1 VKLQS
6 VFIFLKMNVRDEDMN
21 DLKKKVF
28 KQQYNYLVQTLGDP
42 SRYMPYM
49 IAADI
54 LSMSDKEIIRSKI
67 TSKEKAE
74 AFIDKLI
81 GGEAASA
88 FDEFVQALLEE
99 RVQSHI
105 ARKLQQA
112 LKFEKENSHFPPAAQ
127 TNATG
132 KKLSALLK

>member
-1 VKLQS
+1 MTNMS
-6 VFIFLKMNVRDEDMN
+6 IPDEDMN
-21 DLKKKVF
+21 KLKGKVL
-28 KQQYNYLVQTLGDP
+28 KQQYKYLVETLGDP

-49 IAADI
+49 IADDI
-54 LSMSDKEIIRSKI
+54 LNLSDKEIIRSKI

-74 AFIDKLI
+74 TFIDMLMQR
-81 GGEAASA
+81 EEASA
-88 FDEFVQALLEE
+88 FDEFVEALLEE

-112 LKFEKENSHFPPAAQ
+112 LKLEIENSNIPPAAQ

-132 KKLSALLK
+132 KYIQAPITGLHHR

>member
-1 VKLQS
+1 
-6 VFIFLKMNVRDEDMN
+6 MNE
-21 DLKKKVF
+21 LKKKVF
-28 KQQYNYLVQTLGDP
+28 KQQYSYLVQTLGDP

-49 IAADI
+49 IASDI
-54 LSMSDKEIIRSKI
+54 LNMTDKEIIRSKI

-74 AFIDKLI
+74 AFIDMLMQR
-81 GGEAASA
+81 EEASA

-112 LKFEKENSHFPPAAQ
+112 LKFEKENTYFPPAEK
-127 TNATG
+127 TEITG
-132 KKLSALLK
+132 KPTGQASIKI